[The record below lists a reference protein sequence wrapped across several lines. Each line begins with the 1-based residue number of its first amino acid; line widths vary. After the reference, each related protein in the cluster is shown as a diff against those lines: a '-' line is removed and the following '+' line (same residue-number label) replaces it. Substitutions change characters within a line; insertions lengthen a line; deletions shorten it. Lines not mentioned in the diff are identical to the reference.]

1 MNLYIWPTLLLI
13 GSLLLIFLEV
23 FLPSAGLIPLMAIG
37 LSAASIWSAFAV
49 STMTGLIFLA
59 IELALLPVVVL
70 MAASVWPHTPMA
82 RFFMLKPPGD
92 GDKTEFGE
100 MKSEYQF
107 DLQALVGQVGFAM
120 TDLKPGG
127 TVEVENQRVDALTD
141 EGFIPADTTIKVIGT
156 RQSQLL
162 VRSYMHNS

>member
-49 STMTGLIFLA
+49 STMPGLIFLA
-59 IELALLPVVVL
+59 IELALLPIVVL

-92 GDKTEFGE
+92 GDKPEFE
-100 MKSEYQF
+100 AMKSGYQS

-127 TVEVENQRVDALTD
+127 TVEVSNQRVDALTD
-141 EGFIPADTTIKVIGT
+141 EGFIRSDTAIKVIGT

-162 VRSYMHNS
+162 VRSYTHSK